1 MAAGPQG
8 RGEHRVILGLRS
20 WGTLVGLVLVLAC
33 SPRGP
38 KDIRYG
44 EELCDYCHMTIT
56 DPAFAAQLVTSTG
69 KVHVFDD
76 IGDLASFTTEGRVP
90 ADEVY
95 GIWVNLFLHP
105 AERIPVDD
113 AVFLQSDRLRSPMSS
128 GLAAFR
134 SGVTADSLRG
144 EIGGQ
149 ILMWSDVLR
158 RDRASRRG
166 ADAE

>member
-1 MAAGPQG
+1 MTVCYRAWGMLLS
-8 RGEHRVILGLRS
+8 LG
-20 WGTLVGLVLVLAC
+20 LVLAC

-90 ADEVY
+90 VDEIH

-105 AERIPVDD
+105 ADRIPVDD
-113 AVFLQSDRLRSPMSS
+113 AVFLQSDRLRSPMSN

-134 SGVTADSLRG
+134 SGDTADSLRG

-149 ILMWSDVLR
+149 IMMWRDVLL

-166 ADAE
+166 ADTE

>member
-1 MAAGPQG
+1 
-8 RGEHRVILGLRS
+8 
-20 WGTLVGLVLVLAC
+20 
-33 SPRGP
+33 
-38 KDIRYG
+38 
-44 EELCDYCHMTIT
+44 MTIT

-76 IGDLASFTTEGRVP
+76 VGDLASFTTEGRVP
-90 ADEVY
+90 AEQIY

-105 AERIPVDD
+105 AERIPADD

-144 EIGGQ
+144 EMGGQ

>member
-1 MAAGPQG
+1 MAAGAQG
-8 RGEHRVILGLRS
+8 RRGHWVTLCHRV
-20 WGTLVGLVLVLAC
+20 WGVLVGLVLVLAC

-44 EELCDYCHMTIT
+44 EELCDYCHMAIT
-56 DPAFAAQLVTSTG
+56 DPAFAAQLVTRTG

-76 IGDLASFTTEGRVP
+76 IGDLAAFTTEGRVP
-90 ADEVY
+90 AEEVY

-105 AERIPVDD
+105 ADRTPVDD

-134 SGVTADSLRG
+134 SAEAADSLRV
-144 EIGGQ
+144 EIGGDV
-149 ILMWSDVLR
+149 LMWSDVLR
-158 RDRASRRG
+158 RDRVSRRG
-166 ADAE
+166 VDTE